1 MKHAFWDRVL
11 IILCTLLL
19 LGLAALLLG
28 LVMGF
33 VPLSLILENANQ
45 VVTNRGVRIVF
56 SAAAALLAVFAL
68 LVFWIALP
76 RRKGR
81 YSTFAIQQTEH
92 GALKISVK
100 ALEHLVQKC
109 ISQHPELTI
118 VSSTIHSNEETVR
131 VDLRV
136 TLQSDINIPL
146 AISSLQKQIKQYVEA
161 CSGVDVDEVR
171 VVVES
176 TVPPVPGTNSPYAIP
191 EMLQPHLPKL
201 PESSLP
207 AQPLLDP
214 VPDPVPAPEP
224 PPPIVI
230 EVEPKPEHAPIVED
244 TSWMDTKPVDLRK
257 EADAAPVFTPE
268 PMPDWLL
275 EREPGEHA
283 VHENGEPAWDD
294 AQEND
299 NAPAQDA
306 LYGQDR
312 ASEGENHRDSEE
324 GE

>member
-1 MKHAFWDRVL
+1 MKHAFWDRLL

-19 LGLAALLLG
+19 LGIAALLLG
-28 LVMGF
+28 MVIGFLPATAVMESIGR
-33 VPLSLILENANQ
+33 LTSD
-45 VVTNRGVRIVF
+45 RGWRVIM
-56 SAAAALLAVFAL
+56 SAASAVLVVLAG
-68 LVFWIALP
+68 LVFWIVLP
-76 RRKGR
+76 RRKSR
-81 YSTFAIQQTEH
+81 FSTFAIQQTEH

-118 VSSTIHSNEETVR
+118 VSSAIHSNEETVR

-171 VVVES
+171 VVVEA
-176 TVPPVPGTNSPYAIP
+176 TVPPVLGTNSPFAIP

-201 PESSLP
+201 PEGG
-207 AQPLLDP
+207 AAP
-214 VPDPVPAPEP
+214 VPESVAKPFSPDSPAKEENKPVAA
-224 PPPIVI
+224 IF
-230 EVEPKPEHAPIVED
+230 VED
-244 TSWMDTKPVDLRK
+244 KDTAWMDTKPVDLS
-257 EADAAPVFTPE
+257 EGPGLTPSYQQE

-275 EREPGEHA
+275 EREPGEHTQA
-283 VHENGEPAWDD
+283 ETQAD
-294 AQEND
+294 AQDERFETEESAD
-299 NAPAQDA
+299 
-306 LYGQDR
+306 
-312 ASEGENHRDSEE
+312 GEARPDTEE